1 MESNNQQLKDLVI
14 VGGGP
19 AGLTASIYA
28 QRSLLD
34 AVTLEQEAFG
44 GQTIL
49 TSEIDNYPGL
59 PHTDGYTLSEAMRS
73 QATDLGAEVRME
85 QVTGISR
92 DDKSGLF
99 TLVTPDG
106 DLVAK
111 SVILAGGATPR
122 RLPGR
127 GEVRLSWSFVLRYL
141 RWHVLPRKARL
152 RCGRWKLCGRGGLVP
167 HALCKRGH
175 LDRA

>member
-1 MESNNQQLKDLVI
+1 MV
-14 VGGGP
+14 VP

-122 RLPGR
+122 HAGFQGEEKLPLMEFR
-127 GEVRLSWSFVLRYL
+127 TALPAMACFTEESASTLWAVETLR
-141 RWHVLPRKARL
+141 PRRPCSS
-152 RCGRWKLCGRGGLVP
+152 R
-167 HALCKRGH
+167 ALQTRSS
-175 LDRA
+175 